1 MDCRMRRG
9 IVMTDTRYD
18 TAARSNVMVHDWLL
32 QLEKRPLGQ
41 LMSWTVEAA
50 QQNAEYTNGRNIDT
64 TALRGRLGY
73 MPRSGLR
80 LVAIGGAESTN
91 QLSPIRETSSILD
104 LA

>member
-1 MDCRMRRG
+1 
-9 IVMTDTRYD
+9 
-18 TAARSNVMVHDWLL
+18 
-32 QLEKRPLGQ
+32 
-41 LMSWTVEAA
+41 MSWTVEAA

-91 QLSPIRETSSILD
+91 QLSPIRETSSILGFGVD
-104 LA
+104 WRPSERTSVSLNV